1 VVELDDEKM
10 NFLYFRVG
18 LTLLGFGLILLILA
32 LERSRYNKRRLKMVE
47 AFKTQPVQK
56 IADIEKQPGSFDAK
70 IVGKI
75 AAITPIWLNVGRA
88 KFYAASFLVED
99 DTGKIEVRAYEDVGR
114 HWLLGRKV
122 GEELEV
128 AGKVTDSSAWVK
140 PDLPW
145 SSTTGKGRVYDT
157 PKVIR
162 ATDLYYLQDH
172 VEYQMAI
179 IRRSIVLFATV
190 GVVLALIGVAIL
202 LWSVW

>member
-1 VVELDDEKM
+1 MD
-10 NFLYFRVG
+10 FLLFRVG
-18 LTLLGFGLILLILA
+18 LIILGFGLILLILA
-32 LERSRYNKRRLKMVE
+32 LERSRYNKRRMKMIEV
-47 AFKTQPVQK
+47 FKTQPVQK
-56 IADIEKQPGSFDAK
+56 IADVEKQPGSFDAK

-128 AGKVTDSSAWVK
+128 AGKVMDSSAWVK

-172 VEYQMAI
+172 VEYQTVM
-179 IRRSIVLFATV
+179 IRRSITLFAAV
-190 GVVLALIGVAIL
+190 GVILAIIGVAVL
-202 LWSVW
+202 FSSVW